1 MESNQMKRHCAT
13 ARLPPILAGVLLAAT
28 LTGTGLLVGCAI
40 GKPVPEPTL
49 YAIEPT
55 PPVSSLP
62 RKAQTLSMGR
72 VRVAPVYAGKS
83 LVFRVDDVRYA
94 TDFYSAFIA
103 EPDDMLASRIA
114 EWLDQA
120 GPFKSVIQPG
130 TRRSPSHVLDAVVT
144 ELYGDFRSGR
154 APEAVMTIQFRL
166 MDLTGISPRPILER
180 TIGRRVR
187 LPEQTPESLVEGYG
201 DALAEIMTEL
211 TTDLSGAL

>member
-1 MESNQMKRHCAT
+1 MESKMKWQSA
-13 ARLPPILAGVLLAAT
+13 AFRLPPILAGALFAVTLLPVW
-28 LTGTGLLVGCAI
+28 LLGGCAI
-40 GKPVPEPTL
+40 GKPVPEVNL

-55 PPVSSLP
+55 PPGSSLP
-62 RKAQTLSMGR
+62 RKPETLTMGR

-83 LVFRVDDVRYA
+83 LVFRIDDVRYA
-94 TDFYSAFIA
+94 ADFYSAFIA

-114 EWLDQA
+114 AWLDRA
-120 GPFKSVIQPG
+120 GPFKSVAQPG
-130 TRRSPSHVLDAVVT
+130 TRHGSRYVLDAVVN

-180 TIGRRVR
+180 TISRRVR
-187 LPEQTPESLVEGYG
+187 LPEQTPESLVQGYG